1 MAVLFGAIFIFLV
14 LFTAVTGRYEKDFIK
29 TLPVKEHPLIFLYP
43 FILFMSA
50 EIEHILEKS
59 RGRLTGDINKSKDT
73 KKIMA
78 DSMEIAPGNNKLKE
92 DKSLKEY
99 KSLKEDKSQKE
110 YKSLKGDKSLK
121 KEKNQKGDK
130 NQKVDINQKKSS
142 NQKKGIN
149 PINKEK
155 RFLKLQELSYE
166 ETVKDNLKGIYIGN
180 DLVSTLKIYHLRKWS
195 LALFLFLVFDALAFF
210 GAFKAA
216 DSNYLFSGKYLG
228 RPAAN
233 EEDINISLTAILKDI
248 SGKIFHKEI
257 DVQVSKKKYSA
268 KEAEEEFAKGI
279 KYLDEVTL
287 GNNASADQIYTSL
300 LFKEKIPESHVKVS
314 WTSSDTKLLEDNGT
328 IHNEELKEKTLI
340 QVTAILTLEDRSASY
355 SRVYVICPRIFTEE
369 ELALQELEIE
379 LKTADEDYIEEPKLT
394 LPKELKQYKIT
405 WLEKR
410 DSEGLK
416 LFLLGVAAAFFSI
429 PLTNMEVSSKAEKR
443 KKELLM
449 DYPELINKFMMLIN
463 AGMSVSNAWKKL
475 AADYKKKGGD
485 KRYAYEE
492 LALTVKELQMGI
504 AESEAY
510 EEFGRRVKLIPYLRF
525 AALLSQNIQKG
536 SPDFI
541 SKLEDEAL
549 KAFEERK
556 ERAKKAGEEAGTKL
570 LMPMMVMLV
579 LVIIIILIPAMSSF
593 QL

>member
-1 MAVLFGAIFIFLV
+1 MAALFGVIFIFFV
-14 LFTAVTGRYEKDFIK
+14 LLTAVTRRYENDFIK

-43 FILFMSA
+43 FILFIST

-59 RGRLTGDINKSKDT
+59 RGRVTGDINIREDT
-73 KKIMA
+73 KKIMPERM
-78 DSMEIAPGNNKLKE
+78 DIVQGNNKLK
-92 DKSLKEY
+92 K
-99 KSLKEDKSQKE
+99 DKSQKE
-110 YKSLKGDKSLK
+110 DKGQKVDKSQKENKSLKGDKT
-121 KEKNQKGDK
+121 
-130 NQKVDINQKKSS
+130 QKVDINQKKSG
-142 NQKKGIN
+142 NQKNGIY
-149 PINKEK
+149 PIKEK
-155 RFLKLQELSYE
+155 RFLNLQEFSYE
-166 ETVKDNLKGIYIGN
+166 ETVKENLKGIYIGN
-180 DLVSTLKIYHLRKWS
+180 DLVSTLKIYHLKKWS
-195 LALFLFLVFDALAFF
+195 LALFLFLAFDTFAFF
-210 GAFKAA
+210 GAVKEA
-216 DSNYLFSGKYLG
+216 DSNYLIGGKYLG

-233 EEDINISLTAILKDI
+233 DENIIISLTAMLKDI

-257 DVQVSKKKYSA
+257 DVQVSKRKYSA
-268 KEAEEEFAKGI
+268 KEVEEEFDKAI

-287 GNNASADQIYTSL
+287 GSNTSADLIYTSL
-300 LFKEKIPESHVKVS
+300 IFKEKIPDSHVKVS
-314 WTSSDTKLLEDNGT
+314 WTSSDTKLLEDNGK

-355 SRVYVICPRIFTEE
+355 SRAYVICPRILTEE

-379 LKTADEDYIEEPKLT
+379 LKTADEDYIDELKLT
-394 LPKELKQYKIT
+394 LPKELKKYKIT

-410 DSEGLK
+410 GSEGLK
-416 LFLLGVAAAFFSI
+416 LFLLGVAAAFLSI
-429 PLTNMEVSSKAEKR
+429 PLTNMEVTSKAEKR
-443 KKELLM
+443 KKELIM

-475 AADYKKKGGD
+475 AADYKRKGGT

-492 LALTVKELQMGI
+492 LALTAKELQMGI
-504 AESEAY
+504 SESKAY

-579 LVIIIILIPAMSSF
+579 LVIIIILVPAMSSF

>member
-1 MAVLFGAIFIFLV
+1 MAALFGVIFIFFV
-14 LFTAVTGRYEKDFIK
+14 LLTAVTRRYENDFIK

-43 FILFMSA
+43 FILFIST

-59 RGRLTGDINKSKDT
+59 GGRVTGDINIREDT
-73 KKIMA
+73 KKIMPERM
-78 DSMEIAPGNNKLKE
+78 DIVQGNNKLK
-92 DKSLKEY
+92 K
-99 KSLKEDKSQKE
+99 DKSQKE
-110 YKSLKGDKSLK
+110 DKGQKVDKSQKENKSL
-121 KEKNQKGDK
+121 KGDK
-130 NQKVDINQKKSS
+130 NQKVDINQKKSR
-142 NQKKGIN
+142 NQKKGIY
-149 PINKEK
+149 PIKEK
-155 RFLKLQELSYE
+155 RFLNLQEFSYE
-166 ETVKDNLKGIYIGN
+166 ETVKENLKGIYIGN
-180 DLVSTLKIYHLRKWS
+180 DLVSTLKIYHLKKWS
-195 LALFLFLVFDALAFF
+195 LALFLFLAFDTFAFF
-210 GAFKAA
+210 GAVKEA
-216 DSNYLFSGKYLG
+216 DSNYLIGGKYLG

-233 EEDINISLTAILKDI
+233 DENIIISLTAMLKDI

-257 DVQVSKKKYSA
+257 DVQVSKRKYSA
-268 KEAEEEFAKGI
+268 KEVEEEFDKAI

-287 GNNASADQIYTSL
+287 GSNTSADLIYTSL
-300 LFKEKIPESHVKVS
+300 VFKEKIPDSHVKVS
-314 WTSSDTKLLEDNGT
+314 WTSSDTKLLEDNGK

-355 SRVYVICPRIFTEE
+355 SRAYVICPRILTEE

-379 LKTADEDYIEEPKLT
+379 LKTADEDYIDELKLT
-394 LPKELKQYKIT
+394 LPKELKKYKIT

-410 DSEGLK
+410 GSEGLK
-416 LFLLGVAAAFFSI
+416 LFLLGVAAAFLSI
-429 PLTNMEVSSKAEKR
+429 PLTNMEVTSKAEKR
-443 KKELLM
+443 KKELIM

-475 AADYKKKGGD
+475 AADYKRKGGT

-492 LALTVKELQMGI
+492 LALTAKELQMGI
-504 AESEAY
+504 SESKAY

-579 LVIIIILIPAMSSF
+579 LVIIIILVPAMSSF

>member
-1 MAVLFGAIFIFLV
+1 MAALFGVIFIFFV
-14 LFTAVTGRYEKDFIK
+14 LLTVVTRRYENDFIK

-43 FILFMSA
+43 FILFIST

-59 RGRLTGDINKSKDT
+59 RGRVTGDINIREDT
-73 KKIMA
+73 KKIMPERM
-78 DSMEIAPGNNKLKE
+78 DIVQGNNKLK
-92 DKSLKEY
+92 K
-99 KSLKEDKSQKE
+99 DKSQKE
-110 YKSLKGDKSLK
+110 DKGQKVDKSQKENKSL
-121 KEKNQKGDK
+121 KGDK
-130 NQKVDINQKKSS
+130 NQKVDINQKKSG
-142 NQKKGIN
+142 NQKNGIY
-149 PINKEK
+149 PIKEK
-155 RFLKLQELSYE
+155 RFLNLQEFSYE
-166 ETVKDNLKGIYIGN
+166 ETVKENLKGIYIGN
-180 DLVSTLKIYHLRKWS
+180 DLVSTLKIYHLKKWS
-195 LALFLFLVFDALAFF
+195 IALFLFLAFDTFAFF
-210 GAFKAA
+210 GAVKEA
-216 DSNYLFSGKYLG
+216 DSNYLIGGKYLG

-233 EEDINISLTAILKDI
+233 DENIIISLTAMLKDI

-257 DVQVSKKKYSA
+257 DVQVSKRKYSA
-268 KEAEEEFAKGI
+268 KEVEEEFDKAI

-287 GNNASADQIYTSL
+287 GSNTSADLIYTSL
-300 LFKEKIPESHVKVS
+300 IFKEKIPDSHVKVS
-314 WTSSDTKLLEDNGT
+314 WTSSDTKLLEDNGK

-340 QVTAILTLEDRSASY
+340 QVTAILTLEDRSTSY
-355 SRVYVICPRIFTEE
+355 SRAYVICPRILTEE

-379 LKTADEDYIEEPKLT
+379 LKTADEDYIDELKLT
-394 LPKELKQYKIT
+394 LPKELKKYKIT

-410 DSEGLK
+410 GSEGLK
-416 LFLLGVAAAFFSI
+416 LFLLGVAAAFLSI
-429 PLTNMEVSSKAEKR
+429 PLTNMEVTSKAEKR
-443 KKELLM
+443 KKELIM

-475 AADYKKKGGD
+475 AADYKRKGGT

-492 LALTVKELQMGI
+492 LALTAKELQMGI
-504 AESEAY
+504 SESKAY

-579 LVIIIILIPAMSSF
+579 LVIIIILVPAMSSF

>member
-1 MAVLFGAIFIFLV
+1 MAALFGVIFIFFV
-14 LFTAVTGRYEKDFIK
+14 LLTAVTRRYENDFIK

-43 FILFMSA
+43 FILFIST

-59 RGRLTGDINKSKDT
+59 GGRVTGDINIREDT
-73 KKIMA
+73 KKIMPERM
-78 DSMEIAPGNNKLKE
+78 DIVQGNNKLK
-92 DKSLKEY
+92 K
-99 KSLKEDKSQKE
+99 DKSQKE
-110 YKSLKGDKSLK
+110 DKGQKVDKSQKENKSL
-121 KEKNQKGDK
+121 KGDK
-130 NQKVDINQKKSS
+130 NQKVDINQKKSR
-142 NQKKGIN
+142 NQKKGIY
-149 PINKEK
+149 PIKEK
-155 RFLKLQELSYE
+155 RFLNLQEFSYE
-166 ETVKDNLKGIYIGN
+166 ETVKENLKGIYIGN
-180 DLVSTLKIYHLRKWS
+180 DLVSTLKIYHLKKWS
-195 LALFLFLVFDALAFF
+195 LALFLFLAFDTFAFF
-210 GAFKAA
+210 GAVKEA
-216 DSNYLFSGKYLG
+216 DSNYLIGGKYLG

-233 EEDINISLTAILKDI
+233 DENIIISLTAMLKDI

-257 DVQVSKKKYSA
+257 DVQVSKRKYSA
-268 KEAEEEFAKGI
+268 KEVEEEFDKAI

-287 GNNASADQIYTSL
+287 GSNTSADLIYTSL
-300 LFKEKIPESHVKVS
+300 VFKEKIPDSHVKVS
-314 WTSSDTKLLEDNGT
+314 WTSSDTKLLEDNGK

-355 SRVYVICPRIFTEE
+355 SRAYVICPRILTEE

-379 LKTADEDYIEEPKLT
+379 LKTADEDYIDELKLT
-394 LPKELKQYKIT
+394 LPKELKKYKIT
-405 WLEKR
+405 WLEKKS
-410 DSEGLK
+410 SEGLK
-416 LFLLGVAAAFFSI
+416 LFLLGVAAAFLSI
-429 PLTNMEVSSKAEKR
+429 PLTNMEVTSKAEKR
-443 KKELLM
+443 KKELIM

-475 AADYKKKGGD
+475 AADYKRKGGT

-492 LALTVKELQMGI
+492 LALTAKELQMGI
-504 AESEAY
+504 SESKAY

-579 LVIIIILIPAMSSF
+579 LVIIIILVPAMSSF

>member
-1 MAVLFGAIFIFLV
+1 MAALFGVIFIFFV
-14 LFTAVTGRYEKDFIK
+14 LLTAVTRRYENDFIK

-43 FILFMSA
+43 FILFIST

-59 RGRLTGDINKSKDT
+59 GGRVTGDINIREDT
-73 KKIMA
+73 KKIMPERM
-78 DSMEIAPGNNKLKE
+78 DIVQGNNKLK
-92 DKSLKEY
+92 K
-99 KSLKEDKSQKE
+99 DKSQKE
-110 YKSLKGDKSLK
+110 DKGQKVDKSQKENKSL
-121 KEKNQKGDK
+121 KGDK
-130 NQKVDINQKKSS
+130 NQKVDINQKKSR
-142 NQKKGIN
+142 NQKKGIY
-149 PINKEK
+149 PIKEK
-155 RFLKLQELSYE
+155 RFLNLQEFSYE
-166 ETVKDNLKGIYIGN
+166 ETVKENLKGIYIGN
-180 DLVSTLKIYHLRKWS
+180 DLVSTLKIYHLKKWS
-195 LALFLFLVFDALAFF
+195 LALFLFLAFDTFAFF
-210 GAFKAA
+210 GAVKEA
-216 DSNYLFSGKYLG
+216 DSNYMIGGKYLG

-233 EEDINISLTAILKDI
+233 DENIIISLTAMLKDI

-257 DVQVSKKKYSA
+257 DVQVSKRKYSA
-268 KEAEEEFAKGI
+268 KEVEEEFDKAI

-287 GNNASADQIYTSL
+287 GSNTSADLIYTSL
-300 LFKEKIPESHVKVS
+300 VFKEKIPDSHVKVS
-314 WTSSDTKLLEDNGT
+314 WTSSDTKLLEDNGK

-355 SRVYVICPRIFTEE
+355 SRAYVICPRILTEE

-379 LKTADEDYIEEPKLT
+379 LKTADEDYIDELKLT
-394 LPKELKQYKIT
+394 LPKELKKYKIT
-405 WLEKR
+405 WLEKKS
-410 DSEGLK
+410 SEGLK
-416 LFLLGVAAAFFSI
+416 LFLLGVAAAFLSI
-429 PLTNMEVSSKAEKR
+429 PLTNMEVTSKAEKR
-443 KKELLM
+443 KKELIM

-475 AADYKKKGGD
+475 AADYKKKGGT

-492 LALTVKELQMGI
+492 LALTAKELQMGVS
-504 AESEAY
+504 ESKAY

-579 LVIIIILIPAMSSF
+579 LVIIIILVPAMSSF

>member
-1 MAVLFGAIFIFLV
+1 MAALFGVIFIFFV
-14 LFTAVTGRYEKDFIK
+14 LLTAVTRRYENDFIK

-43 FILFMSA
+43 FILFIST

-59 RGRLTGDINKSKDT
+59 GGRVTGDINIREDT
-73 KKIMA
+73 KKIMPERM
-78 DSMEIAPGNNKLKE
+78 DIVQGNNKLK
-92 DKSLKEY
+92 K
-99 KSLKEDKSQKE
+99 DKSQKE
-110 YKSLKGDKSLK
+110 DKGQKVDKSL
-121 KEKNQKGDK
+121 KGDK
-130 NQKVDINQKKSS
+130 NQKVDINQKKSG
-142 NQKKGIN
+142 NQKKGIY
-149 PINKEK
+149 PIKEK
-155 RFLKLQELSYE
+155 RFLNLQEFSYE
-166 ETVKDNLKGIYIGN
+166 ETVKENLKGIYIGN
-180 DLVSTLKIYHLRKWS
+180 DLVSTLKIYHLKKWS
-195 LALFLFLVFDALAFF
+195 LALFLFLAFDTFAFF
-210 GAFKAA
+210 GAVKEA
-216 DSNYLFSGKYLG
+216 DSNYLIGGKYLG

-233 EEDINISLTAILKDI
+233 DENIIISLTAMLKDI

-257 DVQVSKKKYSA
+257 DVQVSKRKYSA
-268 KEAEEEFAKGI
+268 KEVEEEFDKAI

-287 GNNASADQIYTSL
+287 GSNTSADLIYTSL
-300 LFKEKIPESHVKVS
+300 VFKEKIPDSHVKVS
-314 WTSSDTKLLEDNGT
+314 WTSSDTKLLEDNGK

-355 SRVYVICPRIFTEE
+355 SRAYVICPRILTEE

-379 LKTADEDYIEEPKLT
+379 LKTADEDYIDELKLT
-394 LPKELKQYKIT
+394 LPKELKKYKIT

-410 DSEGLK
+410 GSEGLK
-416 LFLLGVAAAFFSI
+416 LFLLGVAAAFLSI
-429 PLTNMEVSSKAEKR
+429 PLTNMEVTSKAEKR
-443 KKELLM
+443 KKELIM

-475 AADYKKKGGD
+475 AADYKRKGGT

-492 LALTVKELQMGI
+492 LALTAKELQMGI
-504 AESEAY
+504 SESKAY

-579 LVIIIILIPAMSSF
+579 LVIIIILVPAMSSF